1 MRFLWA
7 GLGLLGLSAMGL
19 VAACSTPRPAP
30 EGVESRSPETPAG
43 AAELA
48 WSEPIEVA
56 RGPARQGAWR
66 MNDSEFHYVDD
77 PTVAVDDGGG
87 IVVAWAN
94 QEHRDI
100 FLQAY
105 DPAGTAMLKVPV
117 NVSRNPDIFSWL
129 PRVAIPSED
138 PNRVYVLWQEIV
150 FSGGSHGG
158 DIFFARSTD
167 GGRSFDTPLGL
178 SNTIAGDGKGRLS
191 ARSWHNGSLDLVV
204 SSGGAIHVA
213 WTEYEGALWYRQSTD
228 GGQTFAEPAH
238 VAGGGTAPARGPSLA
253 VEGDEVVHLAW
264 TVGEDPAADLR
275 LVTSNDGGISFGSPT
290 VVGESDG
297 HADAPKVAVDGE
309 GTVHLVYAEADG
321 GPGGRY
327 QIRYTRRS
335 SGADEFEAPR
345 VISRP
350 DRNGVD
356 SVGFPS
362 LSVDG
367 AGNLYVL
374 WERFPTR
381 RGRPRGLGFAH
392 SADGGRTFGWHA
404 VVPGT
409 ADSALGV
416 NGSLQGLLMRKLAV
430 AEDGAIA
437 VVNSSFREDEVS
449 LVRLIRGRFEMA
461 ASPPK

>member
-30 EGVESRSPETPAG
+30 EGVERRSPETPAG

-66 MNDSEFHYVDD
+66 MNDSEFH
-77 PTVAVDDGGG
+77 
-87 IVVAWAN
+87 
-94 QEHRDI
+94 
-100 FLQAY
+100 
-105 DPAGTAMLKVPV
+105 
-117 NVSRNPDIFSWL
+117 
-129 PRVAIPSED
+129 
-138 PNRVYVLWQEIV
+138 
-150 FSGGSHGG
+150 
-158 DIFFARSTD
+158 
-167 GGRSFDTPLGL
+167 
-178 SNTIAGDGKGRLS
+178 
-191 ARSWHNGSLDLVV
+191 
-204 SSGGAIHVA
+204 
-213 WTEYEGALWYRQSTD
+213 
-228 GGQTFAEPAH
+228 
-238 VAGGGTAPARGPSLA
+238 
-253 VEGDEVVHLAW
+253 
-264 TVGEDPAADLR
+264 
-275 LVTSNDGGISFGSPT
+275 
-290 VVGESDG
+290 
-297 HADAPKVAVDGE
+297 
-309 GTVHLVYAEADG
+309 YAEADG

-367 AGNLYVL
+367 DGNLYVL